1 MVTGLKIKRESGAK
15 ASSPCLSAAKEFIP
29 SRQCKTS
36 SEIWLRCEDDIWYN
50 YRLYI
55 DIDKMRDKWTP
66 IISKSGTENQFVCRW
81 GKSCL
86 DHLPGIRCHSVTK
99 CSAARTMNVNFWEPV
114 WKHVS
119 LVQRVGGGAR
129 VSVKVQQRLIASDIH
144 GWPLSSN
151 FLKLFPLCEKNS
163 HTCSGYQTNC
173 M

>member
-1 MVTGLKIKRESGAK
+1 MGAEK
-15 ASSPCLSAAKEFIP
+15 
-29 SRQCKTS
+29 
-36 SEIWLRCEDDIWYN
+36 
-50 YRLYI
+50 
-55 DIDKMRDKWTP
+55 DKLTP

-119 LVQRVGGGAR
+119 LVQRGRGAGGKSFCQSTTMIDC
-129 VSVKVQQRLIASDIH
+129 VWHSWLTSVQQ
-144 GWPLSSN
+144 
-151 FLKLFPLCEKNS
+151 FPKIVSAVWKNS

-173 M
+173 MWHKIIFTFEQPLQIWILMWWMVLLFLTVFLNDT